1 MSLFFKSLFCRSP
14 EANGGHEFTHRKDLF
29 EELASEF
36 SGADT
41 DSLEQSIQQSKEDY
55 LRKVEILKQLRT
67 IQNLEDE
74 VGKSI
79 THEDNWS
86 SLNSKV
92 QDFLLERRI
101 SKKDVNSKDEDE
113 REKIGK
119 NILCSKCQKYLDKNI
134 CFKCNT
140 NYFPIFSDQLYP
152 CHLPGA
158 TQAGGHGLG
167 RAG

>member
-1 MSLFFKSLFCRSP
+1 MSLSLFFKSLFCRSP
-14 EANGGHEFTHRKDLF
+14 EANEFTHRKDLF

-92 QDFLLERRI
+92 QDFLHERRI
-101 SKKDVNSKDEDE
+101 SKKDVNSKDADE
-113 REKIGK
+113 REKTGKFFAANAK
-119 NILCSKCQKYLDKNI
+119 NI
-134 CFKCNT
+134 
-140 NYFPIFSDQLYP
+140 
-152 CHLPGA
+152 
-158 TQAGGHGLG
+158 
-167 RAG
+167 

>member
-113 REKIGK
+113 REEIGK
-119 NILCSKCQKYLDKNI
+119 
-134 CFKCNT
+134 
-140 NYFPIFSDQLYP
+140 
-152 CHLPGA
+152 
-158 TQAGGHGLG
+158 
-167 RAG
+167 